1 MVAGMDGV
9 KISEAA
15 RATGFTVSAL
25 RFYAKEGVVV
35 PERTSTGYRSYGD
48 DQLESLRFVARGKQL
63 GLSLED
69 ITELLELLGEE
80 ECAPVQTRIRHLV
93 GERIS
98 QAQDQI
104 AELVAFT
111 SQLQS
116 AAARLGVHTP
126 DGACDDD
133 CGCRSEP
140 AHPRQVER
148 VRLNPLAGTESGV
161 IACSLQPDA
170 VGARIRDWD
179 RVLGSATTRSDI
191 PNGVRVFFSRDVDV
205 SALVELAAAEQDCC
219 SFFHFDIGIG
229 ADGVTLDVTGP
240 DDSQQVITAVFGAAA

>member
-1 MVAGMDGV
+1 MNGY

-25 RFYAKEGVVV
+25 RFYEQEGVVI
-35 PERTSTGYRSYGD
+35 PERTANGYRSYRED
-48 DQLESLRFVARGKQL
+48 HLESLRFVARGQQL
-63 GLSLED
+63 GLSLDD
-69 ITELLELLGEE
+69 ITELLDLLDEE

-93 GERIS
+93 GERIG

-111 SQLQS
+111 SQLQT

-140 AHPRQVER
+140 SQST
-148 VRLNPLAGTESGV
+148 RLT
-161 IACSLQPDA
+161 QP
-170 VGARIRDWD
+170 
-179 RVLGSATTRSDI
+179 
-191 PNGVRVFFSRDVDV
+191 
-205 SALVELAAAEQDCC
+205 C
-219 SFFHFDIGIG
+219 
-229 ADGVTLDVTGP
+229 
-240 DDSQQVITAVFGAAA
+240 

>member
-1 MVAGMDGV
+1 MDGL

-25 RFYAKEGVVV
+25 RFYEKKGVVV
-35 PERTSTGYRSYGD
+35 PERTASGYRAYGD
-48 DQLESLRFVARGKQL
+48 DHLESLRFVTRGKQL

-69 ITELLELLGEE
+69 ITELLDLLDEE

-93 GERIS
+93 VERIG
-98 QAQDQI
+98 QAQEQI

-111 SQLQS
+111 SQLQA

-140 AHPRQVER
+140 HQAGVVDRR
-148 VRLNPLAGTESGV
+148 RLIPLVGATSSE
-161 IACSLQPDA
+161 IACSLQPDS
-170 VGARIRDWD
+170 VGARLQDWR
-179 RVLGSATTRSDI
+179 RVLESATARTAL
-191 PNGVRVFFSRDVDV
+191 PGGVRVVFDRDIDV
-205 SALVELAAAEQDCC
+205 AALAQLAATEQVCC
-219 SFFHFDIGIG
+219 SFFRFDIGIG
-229 ADGVTLDVTGP
+229 TDAITLDVTGP
-240 DDSQQVITAVFGAAA
+240 AESQQVITAVFGAAA

>member
-1 MVAGMDGV
+1 MDGM

-25 RFYAKEGVVV
+25 RFYEKEGVVV
-35 PERTSTGYRSYGD
+35 PERTATGYRTYGD
-48 DQLESLRFVARGKQL
+48 DHLESLRFVARGKQL
-63 GLSLED
+63 GLSLDD
-69 ITELLELLGEE
+69 ITELLELLDGED
-80 ECAPVQTRIRHLV
+80 CAPVQTRIRHLL

-116 AAARLGVHTP
+116 AGARLGVHTP

-140 AHPRQVER
+140 NQLSTVDLER
-148 VRLNPLAGTESGV
+148 PIALAGSNRQE
-161 IACSLQPDA
+161 IACSLQPDS
-170 VGARIRDWD
+170 VGERIRDWN
-179 RVLGSATTRSDI
+179 RVLSSATGRTSI
-191 PNGVRVFFSRDVDV
+191 PGGVRVVFDRDVDV
-205 SALVELAAAEQDCC
+205 AALAQLAAAEQDCC
-219 SFFHFDIGIG
+219 SFFRFDIGIG
-229 ADGVTLDVTGP
+229 FDGVTIDVIGP
-240 DDSQQVITAVFGAAA
+240 AESQQVITAVFGAAA

>member
-1 MVAGMDGV
+1 MDGLR
-9 KISEAA
+9 ISEAA

-25 RFYAKEGVVV
+25 RFYEKEGVVV
-35 PERTSTGYRSYGD
+35 PERTATGYRSYGD

-63 GLSLED
+63 GLSLDD
-69 ITELLELLGEE
+69 ITELLGLLDEE

-93 GERIS
+93 GERID

-104 AELVAFT
+104 AELVAFR

-140 AHPRQVER
+140 VQPSQGA
-148 VRLNPLAGTESGV
+148 SG
-161 IACSLQPDA
+161 
-170 VGARIRDWD
+170 
-179 RVLGSATTRSDI
+179 
-191 PNGVRVFFSRDVDV
+191 NG
-205 SALVELAAAEQDCC
+205 
-219 SFFHFDIGIG
+219 
-229 ADGVTLDVTGP
+229 
-240 DDSQQVITAVFGAAA
+240 